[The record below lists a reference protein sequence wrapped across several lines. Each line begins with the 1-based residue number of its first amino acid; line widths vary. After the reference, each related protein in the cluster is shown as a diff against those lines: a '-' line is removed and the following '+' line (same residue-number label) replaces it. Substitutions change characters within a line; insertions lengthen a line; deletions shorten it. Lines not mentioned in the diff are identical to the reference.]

1 MKNLLSKRL
10 INARNNKNYSK
21 EKMSELTQI
30 PLHLYLQYE
39 DGNIIPSDEELKKI
53 AHYLDVSLDY
63 FKKDITNEE
72 IKESQKEKKYKIIK
86 AILSFVIIVL
96 VWIFIEV
103 VSKPKPSTR
112 FYVNDGK
119 YTYYYEIKS
128 SPLFGK
134 GSVSLIYS
142 DNEGLIEIP
151 EVVSNQSFIIP
162 SYYEVTEV
170 CLSGLKGD
178 VVIPKTVSLITKKE
192 YHEITDYHGNYEIYH
207 PLCKS
212 IKVSLDNPYFDS
224 RNDCNCIIETKTNKL
239 IAGATQNVFIPE
251 GVTEITS
258 GAFYAK
264 DIYEITIPSSVKRI
278 QTFAF
283 YDSNIAK
290 IHFNDGI
297 EVLDD
302 CAFIRAY
309 GAHDLTENII
319 LPKTLKKVSR
329 IAFANYWLID
339 FIYMGD
345 EDIHNLL
352 THANNTGYTNAS
364 NNTFRDFSITSS
376 KYRKGEPEKQR
387 MEHYIAGINV
397 RSLDAFYNYS

>member
-10 INARNNKNYSK
+10 IKARNNKNYSK
-21 EKMSELTQI
+21 EKICELTSI
-30 PLHLYLQYE
+30 PLHLYIQYE
-39 DGNIIPSDEELKKI
+39 DGYLEPSMEELTKI
-53 AHYLDVSLDY
+53 ANALEVSTDY
-63 FKKDITNEE
+63 FKEDITNEE
-72 IKESQKEKKYKIIK
+72 ICELKKEKKYKIIK
-86 AILSFVIIVL
+86 AIISFVIIIL
-96 VWIFIEV
+96 VWLFIEV
-103 VSKPKPSTR
+103 VSNPKPSTR
-112 FYVNDGK
+112 FYINDGK

-128 SPLFGK
+128 SPIFGK

-142 DNEGLIEIP
+142 NNEDLIEIP

-192 YHEITDYHGNYEIYH
+192 YHEVSNDQGNYMIYF
-207 PLCKS
+207 PFCKS
-212 IKVSLDNPYFDS
+212 IKVKEDNPYFDS

-258 GAFYAK
+258 GAFYAQ
-264 DIYEITIPSSVKRI
+264 DIYEITIPSSVKVI
-278 QTFAF
+278 HSFAF
-283 YDSNIAK
+283 FDSNIRK
-290 IHFNDGI
+290 INFNDGI
-297 EVLDD
+297 EELED
-302 CAFIRAY
+302 CAFIRQY
-309 GAHDLTENII
+309 GSHDLTENII

-345 EDIHNLL
+345 EDIHNIL
-352 THANNTGYTNAS
+352 THANNSGYTVA
-364 NNTFRDFSITSS
+364 NNNDLRINVEAR
-376 KYRKGEPEKQR
+376 KYRKGEPREQR
-387 MEHYIAGINV
+387 WERYYQEIHV
-397 RSLDAFYNYS
+397 QSLDAFYNYS